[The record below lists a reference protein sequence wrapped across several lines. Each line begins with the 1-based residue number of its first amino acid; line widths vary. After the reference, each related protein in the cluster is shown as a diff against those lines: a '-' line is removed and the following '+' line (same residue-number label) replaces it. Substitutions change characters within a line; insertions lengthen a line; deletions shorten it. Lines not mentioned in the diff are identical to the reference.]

1 MWKDGMLRYAR
12 LLGISSLSLLVTM
25 VAITAVRFFTQEPL
39 WENFTSFVAGFIALL
54 IGLGIY
60 AKRDGY
66 ANAAP
71 FSVRD
76 LGIYAIAFVC
86 QIAVAALFKFAVYVS
101 GPMYWLANFI
111 WISKGN
117 YDVGIGTAP
126 SWAYVLCMLAGD
138 GVCLLAVMIGMRLGH
153 HKRVSNR
160 EKLPHQNKEPS
171 SQ

>member
-1 MWKDGMLRYAR
+1 MLKTGLLRYAR
-12 LLGISSLSLLVTM
+12 LMGVSSLSLLVTLA
-25 VAITAVRFFTQEPL
+25 VITAVRFFTQEPL
-39 WENFTSFVAGFIALL
+39 WENFASFVAGLIALL

-76 LGIYAIAFVC
+76 LGIYAIAFAC
-86 QIAVAALFKFAVYVS
+86 QIPVAALFKFAVYVS
-101 GPMYWLANFI
+101 GPTYFFANFI

-126 SWAYVLCMLAGD
+126 AWGYVLCMLAGD
-138 GVCLLAVMIGMRLGH
+138 VVCLLVAVVGMRCGYK
-153 HKRVSNR
+153 KRIR
-160 EKLPHQNKEPS
+160 ERNNLLSQNNNA
-171 SQ
+171 